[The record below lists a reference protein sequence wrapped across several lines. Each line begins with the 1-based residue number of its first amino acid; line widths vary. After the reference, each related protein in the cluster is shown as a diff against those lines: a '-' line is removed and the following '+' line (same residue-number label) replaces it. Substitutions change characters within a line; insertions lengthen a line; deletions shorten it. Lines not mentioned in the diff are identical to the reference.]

1 MAVSLLAHVV
11 ISDLCLGKPA
21 LRSLPISATI
31 ADALAALRN
40 SEDNFVSIWD
50 CADHHAAHSVSVNVG
65 GDHRSCTCTC
75 VGKVCMVD
83 VICYL
88 CKDDSL
94 LSPSTALKAPVS
106 AILPKIPGFVMHLEP
121 SSRYYSLTLVTKF
134 WIFCPF
140 YFLDV
145 HKIYLLFEFVY
156 FFQRKDSSGFSL
168 NFDFN
173 VPIGVFFMI
182 LNA

>member
-31 ADALAALRN
+31 ADTLAALRN
-40 SEDNFVSIWD
+40 SEDNFISIWD

-106 AILPKIPGFVMHLEP
+106 AILPKIPGLVMHLEP
-121 SSRYYSLTLVTKF
+121 SSRYYLLTLVTNF
-134 WIFCPF
+134 GS
-140 YFLDV
+140 
-145 HKIYLLFEFVY
+145 FVY
-156 FFQRKDSSGFSL
+156 FMFLMLTKFLIFFRDFFNLFQCEDSSGFSL
-168 NFDFN
+168 NFGFN
-173 VPIGVFFMI
+173 VPIGVF
-182 LNA
+182 L

>member
-31 ADALAALRN
+31 ADTLAALRN
-40 SEDNFVSIWD
+40 SEDNFISIWD

-65 GDHRSCTCTC
+65 SDHRSCTCTC

-88 CKDDSL
+88 CKDDCL

-106 AILPKIPGFVMHLEP
+106 AILPKIPGLVMHLEP
-121 SSRYYSLTLVTKF
+121 SSRYYLLTLVTNF
-134 WIFCPF
+134 GS
-140 YFLDV
+140 
-145 HKIYLLFEFVY
+145 FVY
-156 FFQRKDSSGFSL
+156 FMFLMLTKFLIFFSSFFFDLFQCKDSSGFSL
-168 NFDFN
+168 NFGFN
-173 VPIGVFFMI
+173 VPIGVF
-182 LNA
+182 L